1 MKMSLIGE
9 RLRLNE
15 ASDVQCHR
23 PSTVIASVYVNVLIA
38 ARNHQNVD
46 KEAEEKKK
54 MSSIFA
60 CFLSKHCQMRKV
72 LLKLR
77 SFSCVLSFLRWKR
90 DSLLRK
96 KKEPKVNPPHE
107 LQK

>member
-38 ARNHQNVD
+38 ARNHQNVA

-54 MSSIFA
+54 MS
-60 CFLSKHCQMRKV
+60 
-72 LLKLR
+72 
-77 SFSCVLSFLRWKR
+77 
-90 DSLLRK
+90 
-96 KKEPKVNPPHE
+96 
-107 LQK
+107 